1 MSQLKGALKW
11 FPGAEEQGQAYA
23 KDLAK
28 ALKQSRQQ
36 EAENK
41 YAKPFAAPKFKSIWI
56 FLRMS
61 QQPIEGIFQFLAEKP
76 WKIKMEK

>member
-1 MSQLKGALKW
+1 MSQLKGVVKW
-11 FPGAEEQGQAYA
+11 FQGAEEQGQAYA

-56 FLRMS
+56 VLRLS
-61 QQPIEGIFQFLAEKP
+61 RQPIEGIFQFLAEKA
-76 WKIKMEK
+76 WKMMMEK

>member
-1 MSQLKGALKW
+1 MSLLKGILKW

-23 KDLAK
+23 KDLGK

-56 FLRMS
+56 FLRLS
-61 QQPIEGIFQFLAEKP
+61 RQPIEGIFQFFAEKP
-76 WKIKMEK
+76 WKIMTDE